1 MVKRLCA
8 VDTDV
13 IKRYKTQPQCHSIS
27 RLDQRGQSCRFQ
39 ASVCNLHAL
48 RRNMTKK
55 QRTQAHRQAQ
65 RRYIRSTK
73 GKAQQKR
80 YNRTQQRT
88 MWRTAYDKS
97 PIGQAIKSSK
107 AANRI
112 AQLYGAPGSWTGT
125 QFLALCK
132 EYGNV
137 CLCCRKKRR
146 LTPDHV
152 IPFCKGGTNYLSNI
166 QPLCLSCNTS
176 KRNNTTDYRLSTTQ
190 KRPQGVAVQLRKA
203 A

>member
-1 MVKRLCA
+1 
-8 VDTDV
+8 
-13 IKRYKTQPQCHSIS
+13 
-27 RLDQRGQSCRFQ
+27 
-39 ASVCNLHAL
+39 
-48 RRNMTKK
+48 MTKK
-55 QRTQAHRQAQ
+55 RSKEYDKQYRKTAKYKA
-65 RRYIRSTK
+65 RRKKYEQSAKRKAYLKKYGQTAKRKAYLKKYGKTAERKAWYKKYNQTVKRKACLKKYDTSTK
-73 GKAQQKR
+73 GKETHRRFAKSAIGR
-80 YNRTQQRT
+80 ACRSASNAV
-88 MWRTAYDKS
+88 RTAKRFNTVGKWS
-97 PIGQAIKSSK
+97 GK
-107 AANRI
+107 
-112 AQLYGAPGSWTGT
+112 
-125 QFLALCK
+125 QFLKLCEK
-132 EYGNV
+132 YRNV